1 MDIASENLVTAGIL
15 LLAASILVI
24 GFYRSRPYG
33 KLGIFS
39 WLQSVSLMTPWLLV
53 FGLFSVG
60 IYLNLVAIVFLIA
73 ASAGSYIFL
82 GNQLRT
88 ISQDPQQRAE
98 LEKMLQAKQKG
109 RQGNDK
115 PKPAPN
121 SPVPIPTPHVASSQP
136 PDSMG
141 LSPEELQT
149 MQTIFGIDTFFA
161 TESVPYQD
169 GAFFKGN
176 LRGDPEIV
184 YDRLSEKLQER
195 LGDRYRLFLVA
206 NPDGKP
212 IVVILPS
219 RNDPQPLT
227 VAQKALAIVLAIATL
242 ATTLET
248 SGLLMG
254 FDLAQHLDRL
264 PEVLPITLGIWVI
277 LLAREFSHQIMAQR
291 CNVRLSWPFFLP
303 TWQIGSFGA
312 LDRFESPLPNRK
324 VLFDVA
330 FAGSAVGGLL
340 SLGMLLGGLF
350 LSHPGSWFQIP
361 ADFFNGSILVGT
373 LAKVILGS
381 AFEQP
386 IIDVHPLA
394 LVGWLGLVI
403 NAINLLPAGQL
414 DGGRI
419 VQAIYGRPIS
429 GRATVATLIFLTI
442 ASLVNPIAL
451 YWAVLILVLQ
461 RNPERPSLNELIEP
475 DDLRAALALIAL
487 FSAIVTLIP
496 LTPSIAGILG
506 IG

>member
-1 MDIASENLVTAGIL
+1 LERDKLVGEKGESMDMASENLITAGIL

-33 KLGIFS
+33 KLGLFS
-39 WLQSVSLMTPWLLV
+39 WLQSVSLMAPWLLV

-60 IYLNLVAIVFLIA
+60 IYLNLVAIVFLITA
-73 ASAGSYIFL
+73 AAGAYIFF

-98 LEKMLQAKQKG
+98 LEKMIQAKQKQ
-109 RQGNDK
+109 RQGDDK
-115 PKPAPN
+115 PTQTPN
-121 SPVPIPTPHVASSQP
+121 SQVPIPTSRMASSQP
-136 PDSMG
+136 PDFMAI
-141 LSPEELQT
+141 SPEELQAI
-149 MQTIFGIDTFFA
+149 QSIFGIDTFFA

-176 LRGDPEIV
+176 LRGDAEIV
-184 YDRLSEKLQER
+184 YARLSEKLQER

-248 SGLLMG
+248 GGLLMG
-254 FDLAQHLDRL
+254 FDLVQHLDRL

-277 LLAREFSHQIMAQR
+277 LLAREFSHQVMAQR
-291 CNVRLSWPFFLP
+291 YHVRLSWPFFLP

-312 LDRFESPLPNRK
+312 LDRFESLLPNRK

-340 SLGMLLGGLF
+340 SLGILLAGLF
-350 LSHPGSWFQIP
+350 LSHAGSLFQIP
-361 ADFFNGSILVGT
+361 ADFFKGSMLVGT

-381 AFEQP
+381 ALEQSLV
-386 IIDVHPLA
+386 DVHPLA

-419 VQAIYGRPIS
+419 VQAIYGRQMS
-429 GRATVATLIFLTI
+429 GRATIATLIFLTI

-451 YWAVLILVLQ
+451 YWAVVIW
-461 RNPERPSLNELIEP
+461 SC
-475 DDLRAALALIAL
+475 
-487 FSAIVTLIP
+487 SATQNVP
-496 LTPSIAGILG
+496 V
-506 IG
+506 